1 MKENNLVTLNT
12 ILSFMQQ
19 EQESLDAC
27 PAIKLLEF
35 PATIIPVSP
44 STFYDNGG
52 WCAMFT
58 RKTIT

>member
-1 MKENNLVTLNT
+1 MLATLNT
-12 ILSFMQQ
+12 IPATMQQ

-27 PAIKLLEF
+27 PAKFLEF

-44 STFYDNGG
+44 STFYDHGG

-58 RKTIT
+58 HKNLN